1 MANDNRVALVT
12 GSGTG
17 LGKAIAASLVNEGMT
32 VVLTGRREDVLQKAS
47 EEIGKQQTLVIP
59 GDMTSEA
66 SVQKLRDE
74 LLEQTD
80 GRLDILVNNVG
91 GVPARGPI
99 DDLTLDQWQ
108 QVIDKNATSQFLVTK
123 YMLPALRKRERGAII
138 AVTSGLAHFYMKG
151 FGAYSA
157 GKAAAEG
164 LIQTVA
170 EEEKANG
177 LQVELLD
184 PGSVA
189 TDVNP
194 HGENDP
200 MDVAAG
206 LVDMIR

>member
-1 MANDNRVALVT
+1 MAKDNRVALVT

-17 LGKAIAASLVNEGMT
+17 LGKAIATSFVNEGMT

-47 EEIGKQQTLVIP
+47 EDIGQDQTIVLP

-66 SVQKLRDE
+66 SVQKLRDK
-74 LLEQTD
+74 LLAQTG

-91 GVPARGPI
+91 GVPARESI
-99 DDLTLDQWQ
+99 EDMTVDQWY
-108 QVIDKNATSQFLVTK
+108 QVIDKNTTSQFLVTK
-123 YMLPALRKRERGAII
+123 YFLPALRRSNHAVII
-138 AVTSGLAHFYMKG
+138 TVTSVLAHFYMKG

-157 GKAAAEG
+157 GKAAAEA

-177 LQVELLD
+177 IQVELLD

-189 TDVNP
+189 TDANP
-194 HGENDP
+194 SGKNDS
-200 MDVAAG
+200 MDVAAR
-206 LVDMIR
+206 LVNMVK